1 MLLYIVPGEI
11 IMKKYLFVIVLIL
24 SFITVGYANMSTSIN
39 VVGSS
44 VINNPKWDIHFDNLR
59 VIDGSNNGSSSISND
74 NNVVNYDLYFTIPGD
89 TYEFLVD
96 VVNSGTIDGMIDSTI
111 SKLNGE
117 LITVLPSYLDYSVTY
132 SDGEEILPNQVL
144 FANEYKTI
152 RVRVSYERDIT
163 VDDIPD
169 SIEKF
174 RLSYSMKYIQFEKYI
189 FSSLY
194 INHN

>member
-1 MLLYIVPGEI
+1 
-11 IMKKYLFVIVLIL
+11 MKKYLFVIVLIL

-117 LITVLPSYLDYSVTY
+117 LITDLPSYLEYSVTY

-152 RVRVSYERDIT
+152 RVRVSYKRDIT

-174 RLSYSMKYIQFEKYI
+174 RFSYSMKYIQFEKYI

>member
-144 FANEYKTI
+144 FANESKTI
-152 RVRVSYERDIT
+152 RVRVSYKRDIT